1 MGFQLGQKVEK
12 LRLGQVMSRSE
23 SDIKHFFRGPAS
35 LVKPLKESATD
46 EEKAAREV
54 KLAENKPKVFC
65 YLSNITLES
74 TLNLSH
80 FQASRILVLVR
91 HGQYNL
97 DGTQDSE
104 RFFAFA
110 IFINMF
116 IETSSRANEFTGT

>member
-23 SDIKHFFRGPAS
+23 SDIKYFFRDPAS

-65 YLSNITLES
+65 Y
-74 TLNLSH
+74 
-80 FQASRILVLVR
+80 
-91 HGQYNL
+91 
-97 DGTQDSE
+97 
-104 RFFAFA
+104 
-110 IFINMF
+110 
-116 IETSSRANEFTGT
+116 

>member
-12 LRLGQVMSRSE
+12 LRLGQVLSC
-23 SDIKHFFRGPAS
+23 SDTDMEYFFRDPAS

-54 KLAENKPKVFC
+54 KLAENNPKVFC
-65 YLSNITLES
+65 YSSNNTLES
-74 TLNLSH
+74 TLNQSH

-104 RFFAFA
+104 RFFAFP

-116 IETSSRANEFTGT
+116 IETGT